1 MISPVTNRVPFS
13 EIISSFDD
21 YYDKDEDLNE
31 RKKFPHRPGNL
42 IYNPNFI
49 LILNDFV
56 YSFQE
61 ISGIDIDFPN
71 EHSLTEGGN
80 SRHLFARKTLMEEDT
95 TNLILKRAMP
105 IRRSQ
110 TKVQNISA
118 LLSLVTPSGVGFL
131 RKQSLLAAAKLD
143 PVYTLEHGPAEGII
157 QIFDR
162 TFKNDVANFRFFS
175 YGAHKWTLG
184 ELDATSGNIVYE
196 TIELICTNFTR
207 VLPSS
212 VQARDQN
219 IWINLI
225 NGAKSQEF
233 NDLETASNKRLEEQ
247 KKLDEDEDAK
257 KSKEAWEKKQKGL
270 KTEQEKR
277 EKEQKDRIDAFK
289 EERKE
294 RLKQEAE
301 KQKKIKEE
309 LEEREKKQ
317 KEKAEELKK
326 RKEEWEKKQK
336 ELKTEQEIREEEVKE
351 EQEEREKEQEK
362 RMLKLKN
369 KMNED
374 KLEALKNEKEELEQE
389 LKNKEEE
396 SNKKID
402 ELDKQIE
409 ESKDKINQLNDPEE
423 KEKAQKEL
431 KKLQKNKENINEEI
445 DKLKKKH

>member
-1 MISPVTNRVPFS
+1 MISPVTNRVPFN

-21 YYDKDEDLNE
+21 YYDQNDEKD
-31 RKKFPHRPGNL
+31 KSKPHRPGNL

-71 EHSLTEGGN
+71 DHGMTEGGN

-219 IWINLI
+219 VWINLI

-233 NDLETASNKRLEEQ
+233 NDLETARNKRLEGLKDLEE
-247 KKLDEDEDAK
+247 KAK
-257 KSKEAWEKKQKGL
+257 KSKEAWE
-270 KTEQEKR
+270 E
-277 EKEQKDRIDAFK
+277 
-289 EERKE
+289 
-294 RLKQEAE
+294 
-301 KQKKIKEE
+301 
-309 LEEREKKQ
+309 
-317 KEKAEELKK
+317 
-326 RKEEWEKKQK
+326 KQK
-336 ELKTEQEIREEEVKE
+336 ELKTKQA
-351 EQEEREKEQEK
+351 EREKEQEQRVAEFK
-362 RMLKLKN
+362 KKL
-369 KMNED
+369 
-374 KLEALKNEKEELEQE
+374 NEKKAEND
-389 LKNKEEE
+389 KNAE
-396 SNKKID
+396 NKD
-402 ELDKQIE
+402 TNVE
-409 ESKDKINQLNDPEE
+409 N
-423 KEKAQKEL
+423 
-431 KKLQKNKENINEEI
+431 KNPGNV
-445 DKLKKKH
+445 

>member
-21 YYDKDEDLNE
+21 YYDQNDEKD
-31 RKKFPHRPGNL
+31 KSKPHRPGNL

-71 EHSLTEGGN
+71 DHGMTEGGN

-233 NDLETASNKRLEEQ
+233 DDLENTRNERLGKQKELEE
-247 KKLDEDEDAK
+247 EAK
-257 KSKEAWEKKQKGL
+257 KSKE
-270 KTEQEKR
+270 
-277 EKEQKDRIDAFK
+277 
-289 EERKE
+289 
-294 RLKQEAE
+294 
-301 KQKKIKEE
+301 
-309 LEEREKKQ
+309 
-317 KEKAEELKK
+317 
-326 RKEEWEKKQK
+326 EWEEKQK
-336 ELKTEQEIREEEVKE
+336 ELKTKQA
-351 EQEEREKEQEK
+351 EREKEQEQRVAEFK
-362 RMLKLKN
+362 KKL
-369 KMNED
+369 
-374 KLEALKNEKEELEQE
+374 NEKKAEND
-389 LKNKEEE
+389 KNAE
-396 SNKKID
+396 NKD
-402 ELDKQIE
+402 TNVE
-409 ESKDKINQLNDPEE
+409 N
-423 KEKAQKEL
+423 
-431 KKLQKNKENINEEI
+431 KNPGNV
-445 DKLKKKH
+445 

>member
-1 MISPVTNRVPFS
+1 LISPVTNRVPFS

-21 YYDKDEDLNE
+21 YYDKDEDLNK
-31 RKKFPHRPGNL
+31 RKEFPHRPGNL

-233 NDLETASNKRLEEQ
+233 DDLEEARNERLE
-247 KKLDEDEDAK
+247 
-257 KSKEAWEKKQKGL
+257 
-270 KTEQEKR
+270 
-277 EKEQKDRIDAFK
+277 
-289 EERKE
+289 
-294 RLKQEAE
+294 
-301 KQKKIKEE
+301 
-309 LEEREKKQ
+309 
-317 KEKAEELKK
+317 
-326 RKEEWEKKQK
+326 
-336 ELKTEQEIREEEVKE
+336 EQEIREEEVKE

-374 KLEALKNEKEELEQE
+374 KLEALKNEKEELEKK

-402 ELDKQIE
+402 ELDKQIKE
-409 ESKDKINQLNDPEE
+409 LESKINRLNDPEE

-431 KKLQKNKENINEEI
+431 KKLQKNKENINTEI
-445 DKLKKKH
+445 DKLNKKQERNKKKTELLENQQQKIKEKLEDFDDE

>member
-21 YYDKDEDLNE
+21 YYDKDEDLNK
-31 RKKFPHRPGNL
+31 RKEFPHRPGNL

-71 EHSLTEGGN
+71 DHGMTEGGN

-233 NDLETASNKRLEEQ
+233 DDLENTRNERLGKQKELEE
-247 KKLDEDEDAK
+247 EAK
-257 KSKEAWEKKQKGL
+257 KSKE
-270 KTEQEKR
+270 
-277 EKEQKDRIDAFK
+277 
-289 EERKE
+289 
-294 RLKQEAE
+294 
-301 KQKKIKEE
+301 
-309 LEEREKKQ
+309 
-317 KEKAEELKK
+317 
-326 RKEEWEKKQK
+326 EWEEKQK
-336 ELKTEQEIREEEVKE
+336 ELKTKQA
-351 EQEEREKEQEK
+351 EREKEQEQRVAEFK
-362 RMLKLKN
+362 KKL
-369 KMNED
+369 
-374 KLEALKNEKEELEQE
+374 NEKKAEND
-389 LKNKEEE
+389 KNAE
-396 SNKKID
+396 NKD
-402 ELDKQIE
+402 TNVE
-409 ESKDKINQLNDPEE
+409 N
-423 KEKAQKEL
+423 
-431 KKLQKNKENINEEI
+431 KNPGNV
-445 DKLKKKH
+445 

>member
-21 YYDKDEDLNE
+21 YYDQNDEKD
-31 RKKFPHRPGNL
+31 KSKPHRPGNL

-71 EHSLTEGGN
+71 DRMTEGGN
-80 SRHLFARKTLMEEDT
+80 SRHLFARKTLMEENT
-95 TNLILKRAMP
+95 TDLILKRAMP

-110 TKVQNISA
+110 TKVQNISS

-219 IWINLI
+219 VWVNLI

-233 NDLETASNKRLEEQ
+233 DDLETARNKRLEEQ
-247 KKLDEDEDAK
+247 KKLYEDAK
-257 KSKEAWEKKQKGL
+257 KSKEAWE
-270 KTEQEKR
+270 E
-277 EKEQKDRIDAFK
+277 
-289 EERKE
+289 
-294 RLKQEAE
+294 
-301 KQKKIKEE
+301 
-309 LEEREKKQ
+309 
-317 KEKAEELKK
+317 
-326 RKEEWEKKQK
+326 KQK
-336 ELKTEQEIREEEVKE
+336 ELKTEQEIREEEAKE
-351 EQEEREKEQEK
+351 EREEREKEQGK

-374 KLEALKNEKEELEQE
+374 KLKTLKNEKEELEQE

-396 SNKKID
+396 SKKKIE

-409 ESKDKINQLNDPEE
+409 ESKNKINQLNDPEE

-431 KKLQKNKENINEEI
+431 KKLQKKKENINTEI
-445 DKLKKKH
+445 DKLNKKQERNKKKTELLENQQQKIKEKLEDFDDE

>member
-21 YYDKDEDLNE
+21 YYDQNDEKD
-31 RKKFPHRPGNL
+31 KSKPHRPGNL

-71 EHSLTEGGN
+71 DRMTEGGN
-80 SRHLFARKTLMEEDT
+80 SRHLFARKTLMEENT
-95 TNLILKRAMP
+95 TDLILKRAMP

-110 TKVQNISA
+110 TKVQNISS

-219 IWINLI
+219 VWVNLI

-233 NDLETASNKRLEEQ
+233 DDLETARNKRLEEQ
-247 KKLDEDEDAK
+247 KKLYEDAK
-257 KSKEAWEKKQKGL
+257 KSKEAWE
-270 KTEQEKR
+270 E
-277 EKEQKDRIDAFK
+277 
-289 EERKE
+289 
-294 RLKQEAE
+294 
-301 KQKKIKEE
+301 
-309 LEEREKKQ
+309 
-317 KEKAEELKK
+317 
-326 RKEEWEKKQK
+326 KQK
-336 ELKTEQEIREEEVKE
+336 ELKTEQEIREEEAKE
-351 EQEEREKEQEK
+351 EREEREKEQGK

-374 KLEALKNEKEELEQE
+374 KLKTLKNEKEELEQE

-396 SNKKID
+396 SKKKIE

-409 ESKDKINQLNDPEE
+409 ESKNKINQLNDPEE

-431 KKLQKNKENINEEI
+431 KKLQKKKEIRK
-445 DKLKKKH
+445 KLNY

>member
-21 YYDKDEDLNE
+21 YYDKDEDLNK
-31 RKKFPHRPGNL
+31 RKEFPHRPGNL

-71 EHSLTEGGN
+71 DHGMTEGGN

-212 VQARDQN
+212 IQARDQN

-233 NDLETASNKRLEEQ
+233 DDLENTRNERLGKQKELEE
-247 KKLDEDEDAK
+247 EAK
-257 KSKEAWEKKQKGL
+257 KSKE
-270 KTEQEKR
+270 
-277 EKEQKDRIDAFK
+277 
-289 EERKE
+289 
-294 RLKQEAE
+294 
-301 KQKKIKEE
+301 
-309 LEEREKKQ
+309 
-317 KEKAEELKK
+317 
-326 RKEEWEKKQK
+326 EWEEKQK
-336 ELKTEQEIREEEVKE
+336 ELKTKQA
-351 EQEEREKEQEK
+351 EREKEQEQRVAEFK
-362 RMLKLKN
+362 KKL
-369 KMNED
+369 
-374 KLEALKNEKEELEQE
+374 NEKKAEND
-389 LKNKEEE
+389 KNAE
-396 SNKKID
+396 NKD
-402 ELDKQIE
+402 TNVE
-409 ESKDKINQLNDPEE
+409 N
-423 KEKAQKEL
+423 
-431 KKLQKNKENINEEI
+431 KNPGNV
-445 DKLKKKH
+445 

>member
-21 YYDKDEDLNE
+21 YYDKDEDLNK
-31 RKKFPHRPGNL
+31 RKECPHRPGNL

-71 EHSLTEGGN
+71 DHGMTEGGN

-110 TKVQNISA
+110 IKAQNISA
-118 LLSLVTPSGVGFL
+118 LLSLVTPSGIGFL

-207 VLPSS
+207 VLP
-212 VQARDQN
+212 RDVRAQDNN
-219 IWINLI
+219 IWINFI
-225 NGAKSQEF
+225 NDVNDARSQEF
-233 NDLETASNKRLEEQ
+233 YDLEAARNKRLQDLKDLETDNAKR
-247 KKLDEDEDAK
+247 
-257 KSKEAWEKKQKGL
+257 KEKWEKDQEQL
-270 KTEQEKR
+270 KKEQEKR
-277 EKEQKDRIDAFK
+277 EKR
-289 EERKE
+289 
-294 RLKQEAE
+294 
-301 KQKKIKEE
+301 
-309 LEEREKKQ
+309 REKRINEFLTKIREQ
-317 KEKAEELKK
+317 QKVIQEQLKKDLEKEKAERLEKMEALDKENAK
-326 RKEEWEKKQK
+326 RKEEWEKIHEQLKKDLEK
-336 ELKTEQEIREEEVKE
+336 EKNERSKKMENLDKENAKRKEEWKKIHEQLKK
-351 EQEEREKEQEK
+351 EQEEREREREKQKENSEEVEQEE
-362 RMLKLKN
+362 N
-369 KMNED
+369 T
-374 KLEALKNEKEELEQE
+374 EENSE
-389 LKNKEEE
+389 N
-396 SNKKID
+396 N
-402 ELDKQIE
+402 
-409 ESKDKINQLNDPEE
+409 NPE
-423 KEKAQKEL
+423 
-431 KKLQKNKENINEEI
+431 I
-445 DKLKKKH
+445 

>member
-1 MISPVTNRVPFS
+1 MISPVTNRVPFN

-21 YYDKDEDLNE
+21 YYDQNDEKD
-31 RKKFPHRPGNL
+31 KSKPHRPGNL

-49 LILNDFV
+49 LILNDFI

-71 EHSLTEGGN
+71 DHGMTEGGN

-233 NDLETASNKRLEEQ
+233 DDLENTRNERLGKQKELEE
-247 KKLDEDEDAK
+247 EAK
-257 KSKEAWEKKQKGL
+257 KSKE
-270 KTEQEKR
+270 
-277 EKEQKDRIDAFK
+277 
-289 EERKE
+289 
-294 RLKQEAE
+294 
-301 KQKKIKEE
+301 
-309 LEEREKKQ
+309 
-317 KEKAEELKK
+317 
-326 RKEEWEKKQK
+326 EWEEKQK
-336 ELKTEQEIREEEVKE
+336 ELKTKQA
-351 EQEEREKEQEK
+351 EREKEQEQRVAEFK
-362 RMLKLKN
+362 KKL
-369 KMNED
+369 
-374 KLEALKNEKEELEQE
+374 NEKKAEND
-389 LKNKEEE
+389 KNAE
-396 SNKKID
+396 NKD
-402 ELDKQIE
+402 TNVE
-409 ESKDKINQLNDPEE
+409 N
-423 KEKAQKEL
+423 
-431 KKLQKNKENINEEI
+431 KNPGNV
-445 DKLKKKH
+445 

>member
-21 YYDKDEDLNE
+21 YYDKDEDLNK
-31 RKKFPHRPGNL
+31 RKEFPHRPGNL

-71 EHSLTEGGN
+71 DHGMTEGGN

-110 TKVQNISA
+110 TKVQNISV

-219 IWINLI
+219 VWINLI
-225 NGAKSQEF
+225 NGAKYQEF
-233 NDLETASNKRLEEQ
+233 EDLETARNKRLEGLKDLEE
-247 KKLDEDEDAK
+247 KAK
-257 KSKEAWEKKQKGL
+257 KSKE
-270 KTEQEKR
+270 
-277 EKEQKDRIDAFK
+277 
-289 EERKE
+289 
-294 RLKQEAE
+294 
-301 KQKKIKEE
+301 
-309 LEEREKKQ
+309 
-317 KEKAEELKK
+317 
-326 RKEEWEKKQK
+326 EWEVKQK
-336 ELKTEQEIREEEVKE
+336 ELKTEQE
-351 EQEEREKEQEK
+351 EREKEQE
-362 RMLKLKN
+362 RRV
-369 KMNED
+369 
-374 KLEALKNEKEELEQE
+374 
-389 LKNKEEE
+389 
-396 SNKKID
+396 D
-402 ELDKQIE
+402 EFK
-409 ESKDKINQLNDPEE
+409 
-423 KEKAQKEL
+423 
-431 KKLQKNKENINEEI
+431 KKLNGKKAENNKNAENKDTDSENKNPENSSPEA
-445 DKLKKKH
+445 

>member
-21 YYDKDEDLNE
+21 YYDKDEDLNK
-31 RKKFPHRPGNL
+31 RKEFPHRPGNL

-71 EHSLTEGGN
+71 DRMTEGGN
-80 SRHLFARKTLMEEDT
+80 SRHLFARKTLMEENT
-95 TNLILKRAMP
+95 TDLILKRAMP

-219 IWINLI
+219 VWINLI
-225 NGAKSQEF
+225 NGAKYQEF
-233 NDLETASNKRLEEQ
+233 NDLETARNKRLEGLKDLEE
-247 KKLDEDEDAK
+247 KAK
-257 KSKEAWEKKQKGL
+257 KSKEAWE
-270 KTEQEKR
+270 
-277 EKEQKDRIDAFK
+277 
-289 EERKE
+289 EE
-294 RLKQEAE
+294 
-301 KQKKIKEE
+301 
-309 LEEREKKQ
+309 
-317 KEKAEELKK
+317 
-326 RKEEWEKKQK
+326 QK
-336 ELKTEQEIREEEVKE
+336 ELKT
-351 EQEEREKEQEK
+351 EQEEREKEQERRVDEFK
-362 RMLKLKN
+362 KKL
-369 KMNED
+369 
-374 KLEALKNEKEELEQE
+374 NEKKSEND
-389 LKNKEEE
+389 KNAE
-396 SNKKID
+396 NKDTDSENK
-402 ELDKQIE
+402 
-409 ESKDKINQLNDPEE
+409 NPENSSPE
-423 KEKAQKEL
+423 A
-431 KKLQKNKENINEEI
+431 
-445 DKLKKKH
+445 

>member
-21 YYDKDEDLNE
+21 YYDKDEDLNK
-31 RKKFPHRPGNL
+31 RKECPHRPGNL

-71 EHSLTEGGN
+71 DHGMTEGGN

-233 NDLETASNKRLEEQ
+233 DDLEEARNERLE
-247 KKLDEDEDAK
+247 
-257 KSKEAWEKKQKGL
+257 
-270 KTEQEKR
+270 
-277 EKEQKDRIDAFK
+277 
-289 EERKE
+289 
-294 RLKQEAE
+294 
-301 KQKKIKEE
+301 
-309 LEEREKKQ
+309 
-317 KEKAEELKK
+317 
-326 RKEEWEKKQK
+326 
-336 ELKTEQEIREEEVKE
+336 EQEIREEEVKE

-374 KLEALKNEKEELEQE
+374 KLEALKNEKEELEKK

-402 ELDKQIE
+402 ELDKQIKE
-409 ESKDKINQLNDPEE
+409 LESKINRLNDPEE

-431 KKLQKNKENINEEI
+431 KKLQKKKENINKEI
-445 DKLKKKH
+445 NKLKKKQERNKKKTELLGNQQKRIKEKLEDFDDE

>member
-1 MISPVTNRVPFS
+1 MISPVTNRVPFN

-21 YYDKDEDLNE
+21 YYDQKEDIE
-31 RKKFPHRPGNL
+31 QKKKIPHIPGNL
-42 IYNPNFI
+42 IYNPNFV

-71 EHSLTEGGN
+71 DHNMTEGGN

-233 NDLETASNKRLEEQ
+233 DDLEEARNERLE
-247 KKLDEDEDAK
+247 
-257 KSKEAWEKKQKGL
+257 
-270 KTEQEKR
+270 
-277 EKEQKDRIDAFK
+277 
-289 EERKE
+289 
-294 RLKQEAE
+294 
-301 KQKKIKEE
+301 
-309 LEEREKKQ
+309 
-317 KEKAEELKK
+317 
-326 RKEEWEKKQK
+326 
-336 ELKTEQEIREEEVKE
+336 EQEIREEEVKE

-374 KLEALKNEKEELEQE
+374 KLEALKNEKEELEKK

-396 SNKKID
+396 SSKKID
-402 ELDKQIE
+402 ELDKQIKE
-409 ESKDKINQLNDPEE
+409 LESKINRLNDPEE

-431 KKLQKNKENINEEI
+431 KKLQKKKENINKEI
-445 DKLKKKH
+445 NKLKKKQERNKKKTELLGNQQKRIKEKLEDFDDE

>member
-1 MISPVTNRVPFS
+1 MISPVTNKVPFN

-21 YYDKDEDLNE
+21 YYDKNEDIDK
-31 RKKFPHRPGNL
+31 KKFPHRPGNL

-71 EHSLTEGGN
+71 DHGMTEGGN

-105 IRRSQ
+105 VRHSQ
-110 TKVQNISA
+110 TKAQNISA
-118 LLSLVTPSGVGFL
+118 LLSLVTPSGIGFV
-131 RKQSLLAAAKLD
+131 RKMSLLAAAKLD

-212 VQARDQN
+212 IQARDQN

-225 NGAKSQEF
+225 NDKKYQEF
-233 NDLETASNKRLEEQ
+233 KEFEDLETARNKRLEEQ
-247 KKLDEDEDAK
+247 KKLDEDAK
-257 KSKEAWEKKQKGL
+257 KSKE
-270 KTEQEKR
+270 
-277 EKEQKDRIDAFK
+277 
-289 EERKE
+289 
-294 RLKQEAE
+294 
-301 KQKKIKEE
+301 
-309 LEEREKKQ
+309 
-317 KEKAEELKK
+317 
-326 RKEEWEKKQK
+326 EWKKKQK
-336 ELKTEQEIREEEVKE
+336 ELKTEQE
-351 EQEEREKEQEK
+351 ERKKEQEQRVDEFK
-362 RMLKLKN
+362 KKL
-369 KMNED
+369 NE
-374 KLEALKNEKEELEQE
+374 KKAENNKNEEN
-389 LKNKEEE
+389 KNTNSE
-396 SNKKID
+396 NK
-402 ELDKQIE
+402 
-409 ESKDKINQLNDPEE
+409 NPE
-423 KEKAQKEL
+423 
-431 KKLQKNKENINEEI
+431 NS
-445 DKLKKKH
+445 

>member
-1 MISPVTNRVPFS
+1 MISPVTNRVPFN

-21 YYDKDEDLNE
+21 YYDQNDEKD
-31 RKKFPHRPGNL
+31 KSKPHRPGNL

-71 EHSLTEGGN
+71 DHGMTEGGN

-233 NDLETASNKRLEEQ
+233 NDLETARNKRLEGLKDLEE
-247 KKLDEDEDAK
+247 KAK
-257 KSKEAWEKKQKGL
+257 KSKEAWE
-270 KTEQEKR
+270 E
-277 EKEQKDRIDAFK
+277 
-289 EERKE
+289 
-294 RLKQEAE
+294 
-301 KQKKIKEE
+301 
-309 LEEREKKQ
+309 
-317 KEKAEELKK
+317 
-326 RKEEWEKKQK
+326 KQK
-336 ELKTEQEIREEEVKE
+336 ELKTKQA
-351 EQEEREKEQEK
+351 EREKEQEQRVAEFK
-362 RMLKLKN
+362 KKL
-369 KMNED
+369 
-374 KLEALKNEKEELEQE
+374 NEKKAEND
-389 LKNKEEE
+389 KNAE
-396 SNKKID
+396 NKD
-402 ELDKQIE
+402 TNVE
-409 ESKDKINQLNDPEE
+409 N
-423 KEKAQKEL
+423 
-431 KKLQKNKENINEEI
+431 KNPGNV
-445 DKLKKKH
+445 

>member
-1 MISPVTNRVPFS
+1 MISPVTNRVPFN

-21 YYDKDEDLNE
+21 YYDQNDEKD
-31 RKKFPHRPGNL
+31 KSKPHRPGNL

-71 EHSLTEGGN
+71 DHGMTEGGN

-233 NDLETASNKRLEEQ
+233 DDLENTRNERLGKQKELEE
-247 KKLDEDEDAK
+247 EAK
-257 KSKEAWEKKQKGL
+257 KSKE
-270 KTEQEKR
+270 
-277 EKEQKDRIDAFK
+277 
-289 EERKE
+289 
-294 RLKQEAE
+294 
-301 KQKKIKEE
+301 
-309 LEEREKKQ
+309 
-317 KEKAEELKK
+317 
-326 RKEEWEKKQK
+326 EWEEKQK
-336 ELKTEQEIREEEVKE
+336 ELKTKQA
-351 EQEEREKEQEK
+351 EREKEQEQRVAEFK
-362 RMLKLKN
+362 KKL
-369 KMNED
+369 
-374 KLEALKNEKEELEQE
+374 NEKKAEND
-389 LKNKEEE
+389 KNAE
-396 SNKKID
+396 NKD
-402 ELDKQIE
+402 TNVE
-409 ESKDKINQLNDPEE
+409 N
-423 KEKAQKEL
+423 
-431 KKLQKNKENINEEI
+431 KNPGNV
-445 DKLKKKH
+445 